1 MIPGLGSTAAT
12 LPLQLGG
19 LLGQP
24 LGQAL
29 AVIVAIAVV
38 VLVGRIALKIAWR
51 LVTIAAVVVGALL
64 VLSFFGINVL

>member
-1 MIPGLGSTAAT
+1 MTPGLAAVGSI

-38 VLVGRIALKIAWR
+38 VLVGRIALKVAWR

>member
-1 MIPGLGSTAAT
+1 MMSGLAPTAWT
-12 LPLQLGG
+12 VSLQLGG

-38 VLVGRIALKIAWR
+38 VLVGRIALKVAWR